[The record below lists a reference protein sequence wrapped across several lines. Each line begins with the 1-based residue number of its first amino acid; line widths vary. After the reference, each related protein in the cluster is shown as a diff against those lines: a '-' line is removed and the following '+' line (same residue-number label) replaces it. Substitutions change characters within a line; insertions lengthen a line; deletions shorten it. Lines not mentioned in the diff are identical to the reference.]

1 MLRSNAVR
9 FMARMSMPSKRMDPP
24 SFRAFGG
31 RMPSTERASVVFPQP
46 DSPTRPIMAPRR
58 MLKLTPSRTRTI
70 PASVPKL
77 ILRSRTSSSRSVLM
91 TAPDAWIEDVAQPV
105 PEEIEA
111 HHDDEDREARR
122 QGIPPGLRQELPR
135 LRDHAA
141 PLRRGRRRTETEE
154 PQRCRRQDREAHADR

>member
-9 FMARMSMPSKRMDPP
+9 FMARMSIPSKRMDPP

-46 DSPTRPIMAPRR
+46 DSPTRPMMAPRR

-91 TAPDAWIEDVAQPV
+91 AAPDAWIEDVAQPV
-105 PEEIEA
+105 PEEIEP
-111 HHDDEDREARR
+111 HDDYEDGKARR
-122 QGIPPGLRQELPR
+122 QGIPPCIGQELTR
-135 LRDHAA
+135 LGDHAT
-141 PLRRGRRRTETEE
+141 PFRRGRRRAETEE
-154 PQRCRRQDREAHADR
+154 PQRCCRQDREAHADR